1 MSTFWN
7 QRFSSEEYIYGTSPS
22 TYFKQVID
30 RLKPGRLLVPGA
42 GEGRDAVYA
51 ATLGWKVHAFD
62 QSREGQRKALLLA
75 EKRNVKIGYEIADA
89 AAYHCEGQMYDM
101 IALVFVHFEPLLRK
115 SFHKALIECL
125 APGGLILVEAF
136 HKNQL
141 KYSSGG
147 PKDPEMLLTAE
158 ILANDF
164 NELTIL
170 ENLEMQVV
178 LNEGTH
184 HQGPAEVVR
193 FLGQKD

>member
-1 MSTFWN
+1 MSSFWN
-7 QRFSSEEYIYGTSPS
+7 QRYSSVEYIYGTAPS
-22 TYFKQVID
+22 TYFRQVID
-30 RLKPGRLLVPGA
+30 KLKPGRLLVPGA

-51 ATLGWKVHAFD
+51 ANLGWNVQAFD
-62 QSREGQRKALLLA
+62 QSREAQRKALLLA

-89 AAYHCEGQMYDM
+89 AAYQCKGQLYDM

-125 APGGLILVEAF
+125 APGGLLLVEAF

-141 KYSSGG
+141 RYSSGG
-147 PKDPEMLLTAE
+147 PKDPEMLLTSE

-164 NELTIL
+164 SELVIL
-170 ENLEMQVV
+170 ENQELKVE

-193 FLGQKD
+193 FLGRK